1 MLWILSFEGDKMK
14 ILLFLLIAISFL
26 KAEIVVVTNKNSQIE
41 PLAKEMVQYLYLSK
55 TDKIKETKVEALLC
69 EDEELHNNFCQ
80 NILGKSESQ
89 YNGYRARLLFSGKKS
104 ITKKLEF
111 EDVVKKLQEP
121 NTIAYI
127 RREDLREEWKIIYVQ
142 N

>member
-1 MLWILSFEGDKMK
+1 MRIILV
-14 ILLFLLIAISFL
+14 LLIFISFL
-26 KAEIVVVTNKNSQIE
+26 RAEIVIVTNKNSQIE
-41 PLAKEMVQYLYLSK
+41 SLSKEMLQYLYLSK
-55 TDKIKETKVEALLC
+55 IDKIEETKVEALLC
-69 EDEELHNNFCQ
+69 DDEELHKNFCQ

-89 YNGYRARLLFSGKKS
+89 YNSYRARLFFSGKKS

-111 EDVVKKLQEP
+111 QELIKKLQEP

-127 RREDLREEWKIIYVQ
+127 KREDIRGEWKIIYVQ